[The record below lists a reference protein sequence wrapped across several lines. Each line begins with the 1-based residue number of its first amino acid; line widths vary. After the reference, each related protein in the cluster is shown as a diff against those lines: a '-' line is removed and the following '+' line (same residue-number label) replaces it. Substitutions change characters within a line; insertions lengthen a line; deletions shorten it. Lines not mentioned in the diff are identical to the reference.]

1 MSPCSRSP
9 WWRGFP
15 CCVAEGIQ
23 TYTWCHLE
31 KGHSLRPIAWDLRHS
46 RKHLKGSFVDFK
58 RESCNGHIMV
68 VLYYYYIIQTS
79 QAIISWSYIYIYI
92 ITFYTH
98 IQRIYIYMFISVNKC
113 DIFLW
118 VFHHDWPG
126 HQLHHMKISE
136 PDDWC
141 LGTSDERHFSR
152 SILIGSPMLK
162 HTKMEIEWIRK

>member
-23 TYTWCHLE
+23 TYTWCHLK
-31 KGHSLRPIAWDLRHS
+31 KGHSLRPMAWDLRHWK
-46 RKHLKGSFVDFK
+46 KHLKGSFVDFK

-68 VLYYYYIIQTS
+68 ALYYYIIQTS
-79 QAIISWSYIYIYI
+79 QAIISWPYIYIWYI
-92 ITFYTH
+92 YYILVFSRHIYTVY
-98 IQRIYIYMFISVNKC
+98 IYYMFISVNKC

-118 VFHHDWPG
+118 IFPSRFFPG

-141 LGTSDERHFSR
+141 LGTSDE
-152 SILIGSPMLK
+152 SIIFQGPF
-162 HTKMEIEWIRK
+162 W